1 MNLLNYTKM
10 NYFVIAPDGQKYGP
24 ADVQTLNH
32 WAQEGRV
39 LATSMLEDAVTGTR
53 IPATSVSGINF
64 PLASTGAQNFQQPNY
79 QYGPGQMYA
88 DDGSADVKKVWLFGG
103 LAFIPCCAFPLVF
116 GILAVVFATNSQ
128 KKGNPQGNTA
138 MIFAICSL
146 VGGLLFSFF
155 IRAIGA
161 GIFSSMR

>member
-1 MNLLNYTKM
+1 M
-10 NYFVIAPDGQKYGP
+10 NYFVIAADGQKYGP

-39 LATSMLEDAVTGTR
+39 LATSMLEDAATGAR

-64 PLASTGAQNFQQPNY
+64 PLASVGGQNYQQPNY
-79 QYGPGQMYA
+79 QYGPGQMFA

-103 LAFIPCCAFPLVF
+103 LAFIPCCPVLFGLVF
-116 GILAVVFATNSQ
+116 GILAVVFATSSQ
-128 KKGNPQGNTA
+128 KKGNPQGGTA

-146 VGGLLFSFF
+146 VGGILLSVFF
-155 IRAIGA
+155 RAIIA
-161 GIFSSMR
+161 GLFSSMR